1 MNNFDDILES
11 SAARNNLNDQPFDKD
26 AWAEKKQAERQ
37 AVYEMADAA
46 AAEVCAD
53 GEKFRAY
60 LDTQTRFDRYSVTN
74 ALLILAQMPEATQLK
89 DFDGWKDAG
98 ASIKRQQK
106 GISILEPGEEYAR
119 EDGTIGTSYNVKK
132 VFDISQ
138 TTARAKVQPTV
149 SVDDRL
155 LLKALIHRPP
165 VPIQMVDELPGNMG
179 ALYDHD
185 QQVIFVRRG
194 MDAPNIFRSV
204 SMELAHAEIA
214 AAREDYTR
222 DSAAFS
228 AYCASYMLCR
238 KNGVDVRG
246 YDFGSLPESLR
257 ESDPQTQRTALSE
270 IRDTAAGISARM
282 SRVLEQSK
290 APKSKEQE
298 R

>member
-37 AVYEMADAA
+37 AVYEMADTA

-106 GISILEPGEEYAR
+106 GISILEPGEEYTR

-138 TTARAKVQPTV
+138 
-149 SVDDRL
+149 L
-155 LLKALIHRPP
+155 
-165 VPIQMVDELPGNMG
+165 
-179 ALYDHD
+179 
-185 QQVIFVRRG
+185 RRK
-194 MDAPNIFRSV
+194 PRHSPRS
-204 SMELAHAEIA
+204 AWTIG
-214 AAREDYTR
+214 
-222 DSAAFS
+222 F
-228 AYCASYMLCR
+228 C
-238 KNGVDVRG
+238 
-246 YDFGSLPESLR
+246 
-257 ESDPQTQRTALSE
+257 
-270 IRDTAAGISARM
+270 
-282 SRVLEQSK
+282 SK
-290 APKSKEQE
+290 P
-298 R
+298 